1 MLKALNLIIN
11 RKGRKRFYSWS
22 QLSLSLNPAVLA
34 CLYFCS
40 GSVFPGLDLLVPMK
54 VNLLILQLYFRQ
66 QCSSSFLLPQDTK
79 QLHEE
84 MVFPI
89 CLLLLTTVLCRALT
103 STPSKTF
110 GMNLTIDCEPDLNT
124 KHQCCPTKTETRR
137 VVLHMGAIF
146 SCPHTFGYELYD
158 TNVA

>member
-1 MLKALNLIIN
+1 MEPAITQLEPSCPCLSVLL
-11 RKGRKRFYSWS
+11 FWVCFSWFGP
-22 QLSLSLNPAVLA
+22 LSSNEGKSLL
-34 CLYFCS
+34 
-40 GSVFPGLDLLVPMK
+40 
-54 VNLLILQLYFRQ
+54 LQLYFRQ